1 MPSDLISE
9 REGGKISQ
17 QTPALKEV
25 VGKAVLIVR
34 SDADDDEDPD
44 DADWRA

>member
-9 REGGKISQ
+9 KEGGEYHNLLQ
-17 QTPALKEV
+17 FL
-25 VGKAVLIVR
+25 GKADLIIR